1 MGVRPWAAQSF
12 QHASRAVS
20 SPAEGIEPTFV
31 TIHNQPRGIPF
42 LDIATFL
49 AVRAASFAP
58 DSFFVASAVFGIEK
72 RKSIFSVHIEIVG
85 FAFDIGK

>member
-1 MGVRPWAAQSF
+1 
-12 QHASRAVS
+12 
-20 SPAEGIEPTFV
+20 
-31 TIHNQPRGIPF
+31 